1 MLLSLA
7 IRDIVLIE
15 RLDLELGPGL
25 TVLTGETGAGKSIIL
40 DALGLALGQRA
51 DRVLLRSGAAQGS
64 VVAEFRPPAGHAAVA
79 LLAGQ
84 ELAGEAGE
92 LVVRRTLAADGRSRA
107 FVNDVPVSG
116 AILRELGD
124 ALVEVHGQMDQRGL
138 LDSRSHR
145 AVLDAFAGHG
155 DQLAATRAAHAA
167 WRGLEAEILESRARV
182 EQARREEDYLRHR
195 LLELEALAPEAGEEE
210 RLAEERSRLLH
221 KGKLVTALEEALAL
235 VAGPEAAL
243 ARLGSAERRL
253 ARAPEVATSLV
264 EPALAALGRAL
275 IEAGEAEA
283 QIEEAL
289 REVAA
294 EERSLEAV
302 EERLFALRDAA
313 RKHRTAVDDLPA
325 LLERTAAELGALDA
339 GAEALEGL
347 ERAARAARGRY
358 LEVARALRRSR
369 EAAAGVLEKLVAAEL
384 PPLKLDKARL
394 AIRLE
399 PLDEEAAGPDGL
411 DRVAFLVATNPGQP
425 LGPIAKIAS
434 GGELSRL
441 MLALKVV
448 LARDAASGTLI
459 FDEVDAG
466 IGGATADAVGERL
479 ARLARERQVLVV
491 THAPQVAARADHHLK
506 VEKLTDMEGARV
518 EVRPLDAAERRDEI
532 ARMLAGAE
540 ITAAA
545 RAAATSLLDAGG
557 VR

>member
-264 EPALAALGRAL
+264 EPALAALERAL

-289 REVAA
+289 RAVAA
-294 EERSLEAV
+294 
-302 EERLFALRDAA
+302 
-313 RKHRTAVDDLPA
+313 
-325 LLERTAAELGALDA
+325 
-339 GAEALEGL
+339 
-347 ERAARAARGRY
+347 
-358 LEVARALRRSR
+358 
-369 EAAAGVLEKLVAAEL
+369 
-384 PPLKLDKARL
+384 
-394 AIRLE
+394 
-399 PLDEEAAGPDGL
+399 
-411 DRVAFLVATNPGQP
+411 
-425 LGPIAKIAS
+425 
-434 GGELSRL
+434 
-441 MLALKVV
+441 
-448 LARDAASGTLI
+448 
-459 FDEVDAG
+459 
-466 IGGATADAVGERL
+466 
-479 ARLARERQVLVV
+479 
-491 THAPQVAARADHHLK
+491 
-506 VEKLTDMEGARV
+506 
-518 EVRPLDAAERRDEI
+518 
-532 ARMLAGAE
+532 
-540 ITAAA
+540 
-545 RAAATSLLDAGG
+545 
-557 VR
+557 